1 MIRRFARPYAKAIM
15 DVAASTEKAAALHAE
30 LSSFAELLAGSD
42 ELHAVFDNPGV
53 ESAGKARVVS
63 AIATK
68 LGISELGQRI
78 LDVLLGN
85 DRIND
90 VADVLEALEDMINSA
105 TNTVVAEVRSAH
117 ALDEAERDRLR
128 LALESKLGQTVK
140 LELTTDPSLLGGFVA
155 TVGSEVWDAS
165 VVSQI
170 NKIREKLA

>member
-15 DVAASTEKAAALHAE
+15 DVAASTEKAAALHEE
-30 LSSFAELLAGSD
+30 LSRFAELLAGSE
-42 ELHAVFDNPGV
+42 ELQTVFENPGV
-53 ESAGKARVVS
+53 ETAGKARVAA

-68 LGISELGQRI
+68 LGISELGRRI

-90 VADVLEALEDMINSA
+90 VADVLEALGDMINSA

-128 LALESKLGQTVK
+128 RALESKLGQTIK

-170 NKIREKLA
+170 NKLREKLA